1 VFHTILYG
9 IVLFIAATM
18 NPKLSAAAATILWG
32 FTYILS
38 TSLLPPNPLLIG
50 AVRAL
55 SGALVLIGLS
65 RSIPKRGWWDKL
77 IILGTLNA
85 GLFFGLLF
93 IAAMRL
99 PGGVAAIFQA
109 LGPLMV
115 ILLGWAI
122 LGQKPSV
129 LKIFSVLIGVAG
141 VSLVVLKGNANIDLI
156 GVAAAL
162 GSTLSLALGGILI
175 NRWGKPP
182 MPMMAFTGWQLLV
195 AGIEL
200 SIATMLT
207 QDIPATISGLN
218 LLGFAILGVL
228 LTAVPFILWFRAVS
242 LAGAVV
248 VAPFF
253 LLVPITAF
261 VLDAMV
267 KGFIPTT
274 YQILGAMIVISGLL
288 LSQWT
293 PKLRANAAPHRH
305 SHRSE
310 AHKR

>member
-1 VFHTILYG
+1 
-9 IVLFIAATM
+9 M
-18 NPKLSAAAATILWG
+18 NPKLSAAGATILWG

-38 TSLLPPNPLLIG
+38 TMLLPHNPLLIG

-55 SGALVLIGLS
+55 GGALVLIVLS
-65 RSIPKRGWWDKL
+65 RKLPSGGWWDKL

-93 IAAMRL
+93 VAAMRL

-109 LGPLMV
+109 LGPLVV

-122 LGQKPSV
+122 LGQKPTI
-129 LKIFSVLIGVAG
+129 LKIFSVLVGVAG
-141 VSLVVLKGNANIDLI
+141 VSLVVLKGNAGIDLI

-175 NRWGKPP
+175 NKWGKPP
-182 MPMMAFTGWQLLV
+182 MPMLAFTGWQLLV

-200 SIATMLT
+200 TVATLIA
-207 QDIPATISGLN
+207 QDIPDSITGMNIV
-218 LLGFAILGVL
+218 GFAILAVL
-228 LTAVPFILWFRAVS
+228 LTAIPFMLWFRAIS
-242 LAGAVV
+242 QAGAVA

-261 VLDAMV
+261 VLDALV
-267 KGFIPTT
+267 KGFIPTV
-274 YQILGAMIVISGLL
+274 YQIMGAVIVIAGLL

-293 PKLRANAAPHRH
+293 PKSRSKSRANHPDHQTKVHA
-305 SHRSE
+305 
-310 AHKR
+310 K